1 MLLLNL
7 EGLVLE
13 LACSSLQGCFLP
25 CCKSV
30 GVGDVTTVLQLL
42 PGVLFK
48 LRLNT
53 MTTTSVAVCIV
64 GAIAML
70 QLLPGV
76 LF

>member
-25 CCKSV
+25 CCMSV

-70 QLLPGV
+70 QQLPGV
-76 LF
+76 LY

>member
-42 PGVLFK
+42 PGVLF
-48 LRLNT
+48 
-53 MTTTSVAVCIV
+53 
-64 GAIAML
+64 
-70 QLLPGV
+70 
-76 LF
+76 